1 MKTQAELQQI
11 FDKLTE
17 DEKNMISFGLFP
29 ISILPLKLDNHD
41 YAGLIGISQAK
52 TGVVY

>member
-1 MKTQAELQQI
+1 MKTQEEIQQI
-11 FDKLTE
+11 FDMLTE

-29 ISILPLKLDNHD
+29 VSIIPLKLDNHD
-41 YAGLIGISQAK
+41 CAELIGISQAK